1 MVVHSENGGVW
12 TRFET
17 SDQLPARPRRCTG
30 DQYSFHGGQSRG
42 GRTTI
47 ARPTSCDVSWD
58 VRPEFAY
65 LLAMTSDYHP
75 PPNQRTLGV
84 IGVGLIG
91 GSMALG
97 LRKAGWRVVGYDPDP
112 DVRSLLEDLSIVD
125 EVADDLED
133 VVDGDVDLIVVA
145 APPKA
150 TIEILAMIDTDV
162 PTMDVTGVKS
172 PVLDVASTIPNFIGT
187 HPMAGRETAGP
198 RAATPALFKG
208 ATWVVIEGADA
219 DAQRLV
225 ESAIVELGA
234 RVVRMEAAD
243 HDRAVAAIS
252 HLPHLVAGALLAGA
266 VDTPNAL
273 ELAAGSFRDL
283 TRVGASLPLPWVE
296 LLKTNRQPVL
306 DAIGHLRVRLAVLEA
321 AIVSDDDTLLSLL
334 TQAREVR
341 RSLGAPVAQVRVAL
355 ADQPGELAKVGH
367 AFEASG
373 ADIRDIQMRHAPYG
387 GGGVL
392 TVAVRPG
399 EENTLRDALTDAGLL
414 LVP

>member
-1 MVVHSENGGVW
+1 MTADS
-12 TRFET
+12 
-17 SDQLPARPRRCTG
+17 QP
-30 DQYSFHGGQSRG
+30 
-42 GRTTI
+42 
-47 ARPTSCDVSWD
+47 PTD
-58 VRPEFAY
+58 
-65 LLAMTSDYHP
+65 
-75 PPNQRTLGV
+75 QRTLGV

-91 GSMALG
+91 GSIALG
-97 LRKAGWRVVGYDPDP
+97 LRRAGWTVVGYDPDP
-112 DVRSLLEDLSIVD
+112 DVRSLLGDLSIVD
-125 EVADDLED
+125 VVAEGLDA
-133 VVDGDVDLIVVA
+133 VVDGNVDLIVVA

-150 TIEILAMIDTDV
+150 TVEILCAIETDL
-162 PTMDVTGVKS
+162 PTMDVTGVKA
-172 PVLDVASTIPNFIGT
+172 PVIDAASDLPGFVGT

-198 RAATPALFKG
+198 QAATPALFKG
-208 ATWVVIEGADA
+208 ATWVVVDGSDGDA
-219 DAQRLV
+219 ARLV
-225 ESAIVELGA
+225 ESVIAELGA
-234 RVVRMEAAD
+234 RVVRMSAED

-266 VDTPNAL
+266 ADTPDAL

-296 LLKTNRQPVL
+296 LLKANRQPVM
-306 DAIGHLRVRLAVLEA
+306 DAIGHLRVRLAILEA

-334 TQAREVR
+334 TEARETR

-373 ADIRDIQMRHAPYG
+373 ADIRDIQMRHAPFG

-399 EENTLRDALTDAGLL
+399 EESSLRSALTEAGLL

>member
-1 MVVHSENGGVW
+1 M
-12 TRFET
+12 TTT
-17 SDQLPARPRRCTG
+17 SRELP
-30 DQYSFHGGQSRG
+30 
-42 GRTTI
+42 
-47 ARPTSCDVSWD
+47 
-58 VRPEFAY
+58 E
-65 LLAMTSDYHP
+65 
-75 PPNQRTLGV
+75 QRTLGV

-91 GSMALG
+91 GSIALG

-112 DVRSLLEDLSIVD
+112 DVRATLEDLSLVD
-125 EVADDLED
+125 EIAESVEA
-133 VVDGDVDLIVVA
+133 VVEGNVDLIVVA

-150 TIEILAMIDTDV
+150 TIEILASINTDV
-162 PTMDVTGVKS
+162 PTMDVTGVKV
-172 PVLDVASTIPNFIGT
+172 PVVDTASTIRKFVGT
-187 HPMAGRETAGP
+187 HPMAGREIAGP
-198 RAATPALFKG
+198 RAATAALFKG
-208 ATWVVIEGADA
+208 ATWVVVEGGDDEATHV
-219 DAQRLV
+219 V
-225 ESAIVELGA
+225 ESVIAELGA
-234 RVVRMEAAD
+234 RVVRMDAVD

-252 HLPHLVAGALLAGA
+252 HLPHLVAGALLTGA
-266 VDTPNAL
+266 VDTPDAL

-306 DAIGHLRVRLAVLEA
+306 DAIGHLRARLATLEA

-334 TQAREVR
+334 TQAREIR

-399 EENTLRDALTDAGLL
+399 EENALRDALIDAGLL

>member
-1 MVVHSENGGVW
+1 M
-12 TRFET
+12 TT
-17 SDQLPARPRRCTG
+17 KPIRP
-30 DQYSFHGGQSRG
+30 
-42 GRTTI
+42 
-47 ARPTSCDVSWD
+47 VS
-58 VRPEFAY
+58 
-65 LLAMTSDYHP
+65 
-75 PPNQRTLGV
+75 QRTLGV

-91 GSMALG
+91 GSIALG
-97 LRKAGWRVVGYDPDP
+97 LRKAGWRVVGYDADP
-112 DVRSLLEDLSIVD
+112 DVRSALEGLSIVD
-125 EVADDLED
+125 EIAESPGA
-133 VVDGDVDLIVVA
+133 VVEGNVDLIVVA
-145 APPKA
+145 AQPKA
-150 TIEILAMIDTDV
+150 TVEILSSIETDL
-162 PTMDVTGVKS
+162 PTMDVTGVKT
-172 PVLDVASTIPNFIGT
+172 PVIDAAADLPRFVGT

-198 RAATPALFKG
+198 QAATPALFKG
-208 ATWVVIEGADA
+208 ATWVVVDESDEAA
-219 DAQRLV
+219 ARLV
-225 ESAIVELGA
+225 ESVITELGA
-234 RVVRMEAAD
+234 RTVRMKAEE
-243 HDRAVAAIS
+243 HDRAVATIS

-266 VDTPNAL
+266 VDTPDAL

-306 DAIGHLRVRLAVLEA
+306 DAIGHLRVRLAILEA

-334 TQAREVR
+334 TRAREVR

-399 EENTLRDALTDAGLL
+399 EESTLRDALIEAGLL